1 MWIDLRADSRSQGAR
16 AAFAN
21 REPSRKRGSCV
32 TGESQSPTFVGARQD
47 RLTLL
52 ARAGPHLREKERSAE
67 ASRSAPNYGAGT
79 ACRSAARAAEGVRMT
94 RSPLTTAI
102 HARAMIGE
110 MNRE

>member
-1 MWIDLRADSRSQGAR
+1 
-16 AAFAN
+16 
-21 REPSRKRGSCV
+21 
-32 TGESQSPTFVGARQD
+32 
-47 RLTLL
+47 
-52 ARAGPHLREKERSAE
+52 LREKERSAE